1 MNSRGGLQPGRDPD
15 DIDAAQAALNRMREA
30 AAARGEIRR
39 AAPRARSQKSQG
51 GIRDTRGFSQFHGTG
66 RDPLGLGK
74 VVGRLVAERGWTS
87 PVAVGSVMAEWA
99 TLVGPEI
106 SAHCTPESFT
116 DTTLHVR
123 CDSTAWATQLRLLSI
138 SLLEKFRHGT
148 GRRRGHQHPGAGP
161 VGAELAQGR
170 PDRQRPGP
178 ARHLRLSG
186 GALLILRPAACRA
199 SSGSWAYRHPGPDRE
214 GAQGAVNGLSAPH
227 QPPATAPECEDTPY
241 FTVEL
246 REITG
251 RR

>member
-1 MNSRGGLQPGRDPD
+1 MNKDTGGLQPGRDPD
-15 DIDAAQAALNRMREA
+15 DIDAPQAALNRMREA

-39 AAPRARSQKSQG
+39 KAPPPGGGSQKPGRSV
-51 GIRDTRGFSQFHGTG
+51 RDTRGFTQFHATG

-138 SLLEKFRHGT
+138 SLLEKFRT
-148 GRRRGHQHPGAGP
+148 
-161 VGAELAQGR
+161 ELGDGVVTSIQVL
-170 PDRQRPGP
+170 GP
-178 ARHLRLSG
+178 AAPSWRKG
-186 GALLILRPAACRA
+186 GRT
-199 SSGSWAYRHPGPDRE
+199 
-214 GAQGAVNGLSAPH
+214 VNGRGPR
-227 QPPATAPECEDTPY
+227 DTY
-241 FTVEL
+241 
-246 REITG
+246 G
-251 RR
+251 